1 MTSLVTSEAAGRLGG
16 RARALALATV
26 AYTAS
31 APGQSFLISL
41 FVAGFLRHGGVS
53 RSAFSAMYALAT
65 VCSAVWVVLLGRLA
79 ERFALRRLWLGVALS
94 LAGVCWLAS
103 AARGVLGVLVSLALL
118 RMLGQGSLPLLGT
131 VIANRRFGRGLG
143 KAVAIS
149 RSGHILASIVLPPV
163 IAALI
168 VSVGWATTYRL
179 LGLCVL
185 VLLVPASWWVDKRQ
199 PGAVGTS
206 RVGEGS
212 GTSPALRR
220 SDRFSKTDVP
230 TRHAGVLLG
239 LLAIG
244 PLVSTAVSVQ
254 ALSLLGRHGIGI
266 TGVGLALSAFGA
278 AAAVA
283 TLGGGVLADRVRL
296 GTLLAASNAGIALA
310 LALLLVSGSAVVLPA
325 FAVLGAASALG
336 GVVGGTVWLRTYG
349 RAEIAKLQGLAS
361 AAQIAGAALG
371 PLTLAMALV
380 ATGSYAVGL
389 LAMMLLAAAGTLAAV
404 WWSSP
409 RHHSNELHVE
419 S

>member
-1 MTSLVTSEAAGRLGG
+1 M
-16 RARALALATV
+16 
-26 AYTAS
+26 
-31 APGQSFLISL
+31 
-41 FVAGFLRHGGVS
+41 
-53 RSAFSAMYALAT
+53 
-65 VCSAVWVVLLGRLA
+65 LLGRLA

-103 AARGVLGVLVSLALL
+103 VARGVLGVLVSLALL

-149 RSGHILASIVLPPV
+149 RSGHIVASIVLPPM
-163 IAALI
+163 IASLI
-168 VSVGWATTYRL
+168 VSVGWAGTYRL

-185 VLLVPASWWVDKRQ
+185 VLLVPASWWVEKRQ
-199 PGAVGTS
+199 PGAVGTG

-220 SDRFSKTDVP
+220 SDRFSKIDVP

-244 PLVSTAVSVQ
+244 PLVSTAVIVQ

-266 TGVGLALSAFGA
+266 TGVGMALSVFGA
-278 AAAVA
+278 SAAVA
-283 TLGGGVLADRVRL
+283 TLAGGVLADRMRL
-296 GTLLAASNAGIALA
+296 GTLLALSNAGIVLA
-310 LALLLVSGSAVVLPA
+310 LALLLVTGPAVVLPA
-325 FAVLGAASALG
+325 FAVLGAASGLG
-336 GVVGGTVWLRTYG
+336 GVVGGAVWRRTYG
-349 RAEIAKLQGLAS
+349 HAEIAKLQGLAS
-361 AAQIAGAALG
+361 ATQITGAALG
-371 PLTLAMALV
+371 PVALAVALA
-380 ATGSYAVGL
+380 ATSSYAVGL
-389 LAMMLLAAAGTLAAV
+389 VAMMLLAAAGTLVAL

-409 RHHSNELHVE
+409 RHQGNEERQVR